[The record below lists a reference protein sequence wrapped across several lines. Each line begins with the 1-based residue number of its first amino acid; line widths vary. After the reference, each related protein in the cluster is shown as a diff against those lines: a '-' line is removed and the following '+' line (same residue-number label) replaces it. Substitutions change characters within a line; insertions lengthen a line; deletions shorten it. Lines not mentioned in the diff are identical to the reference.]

1 MGICSQSDE
10 TTYTTQNLFLVTS
23 DFETGGHYKYKQ
35 SLGSNR
41 PMSNITKA
49 LANVKYKSRTGEI
62 RFASVQVAREV
73 QAVNAAAVIGSLQRF

>member
-1 MGICSQSDE
+1 MAKTEDLFVAQNETRHYHPKRDNCSCGNLQSSDE

-35 SLGSNR
+35 SLGFNR

-49 LANVKYKSRTGEI
+49 
-62 RFASVQVAREV
+62 
-73 QAVNAAAVIGSLQRF
+73 